1 MVPVSD
7 LGLGFRVHSSS
18 ALVIAVRGPAASPVV
33 VHREQVRLIDD
44 PALEEPYHAAVG
56 RPLDEAAALI
66 ASVEET
72 ATARAASVIGGFAE
86 SLGAVAAVGVVGGN
100 RTVPTDLARVLTKH
114 ALLHAG
120 ERALYERALV
130 AGAGR
135 AGLAVSTLPA
145 TGSLLDEA
153 SAAVGVPLVPVLTAL
168 GKAVGPP
175 WQKDHREAAAAALV
189 ALAAHA

>member
-1 MVPVSD
+1 
-7 LGLGFRVHSSS
+7 
-18 ALVIAVRGPAASPVV
+18 LVVAVRGPATSPVV
-33 VHREQVRLIDD
+33 VHREQVTLVDD

-56 RPLDEAAALI
+56 RSLDEAAALI